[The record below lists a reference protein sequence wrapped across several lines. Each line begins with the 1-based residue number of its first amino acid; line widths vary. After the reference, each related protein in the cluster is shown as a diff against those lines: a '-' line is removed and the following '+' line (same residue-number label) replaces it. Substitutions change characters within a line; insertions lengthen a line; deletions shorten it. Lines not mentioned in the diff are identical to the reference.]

1 MKNTNYLSAIM
12 CLLFILS
19 FSTSNG
25 QEDKSKRKSPPA
37 ITSQQIDDLN
47 ITIDY
52 SQPSVNGR
60 QIWGN
65 VVKYNEVWRT
75 GANEA
80 TTIAFNKDVVID
92 GRALSAGKYSLF
104 TIPNEGGDW
113 TIIFNTESDLWG
125 AFKYNDNKDALRIN
139 VMTEEHEELVE
150 QLQFTINEEG
160 EVTMEWAYL
169 SFSFEVN

>member
-1 MKNTNYLSAIM
+1 MIKAHYLSAAL
-12 CLLFILS
+12 CLLFTFSLS
-19 FSTSNG
+19 TAQA
-25 QEDKSKRKSPPA
+25 QEDKSKRKSQPA
-37 ITSQQIDDLN
+37 ITSQQIDDLI

-52 SQPSVNGR
+52 SQPSANGR

-104 TIPNEGGDW
+104 TIPNDGGVW
-113 TIIFNTESDLWG
+113 TLIFNTEPELWG
-125 AFKYNDNKDALRIN
+125 AFKYNENKDALRID
-139 VMTEEHEELVE
+139 VMTEEHKELVE
-150 QLQFTINEEG
+150 KLQFTISEDG
-160 EVTMEWAYL
+160 KVTMEWAYL
-169 SFSFEVN
+169 SFSFELN

>member
-1 MKNTNYLSAIM
+1 MKKAHYLSAIL
-12 CLLFILS
+12 CLIFSVS
-19 FSTSNG
+19 FLTSYG

-37 ITSQQIDDLN
+37 VASQQIGELD

-65 VVKYNEVWRT
+65 LVKYNEVWRT

-92 GRALSAGKYSLF
+92 GRALKAGKYSLF
-104 TIPNEGGDW
+104 TIPNDGGAW
-113 TIIFNTESDLWG
+113 TVIFNTEPELWG
-125 AFKYNDNKDALRIN
+125 AFKYNENKDALRIN
-139 VMTEEHEELVE
+139 VMPQDHKELVE
-150 QLQFTINEEG
+150 KLQFTISEKG
-160 EVTMEWAYL
+160 EVSMAWANL